1 MAMLIFLE
9 PVEPMPRVFL
19 TEKGVEKLKA
29 DIMTL
34 QHELKHKIAP
44 EIARA
49 RELGDLREN
58 AEYESIKR
66 HQEDVNRRLTE
77 LSEKLAHAE
86 IIRAGDMN
94 PDTVT
99 VGKRVTFRD
108 MDTDEVETYIILGDG
123 ESNADEGIISYQ
135 SPLAKG
141 LIGHRIGEEV
151 AVPLPRTTLRIK
163 IESIELFNGA

>member
-1 MAMLIFLE
+1 MA
-9 PVEPMPRVFL
+9 RVFL
-19 TEKGVEKLKA
+19 TEKGMQKLQGEIA
-29 DIMTL
+29 AL

-44 EIARA
+44 EIGRA

-66 HQEDVNRRLTE
+66 YQETVNRKLTE
-77 LSEKLAHAE
+77 LADKLSNAE
-86 IIRAGDMN
+86 VVRAEDLN

-108 MDTDEVETYIILGDG
+108 LDTDDLETYTILGDG
-123 ESNADEGIISYQ
+123 ESNSDEGIISYQ

-141 LIGHRIGEEV
+141 LIGHEVGEEV
-151 AVPLPRTTLRIK
+151 DVPLPRTTLRIK
-163 IESIELFNGA
+163 IEKIELFDGV